1 MNLRESTPLGVHMDA
16 LNTTADQTPAP
27 EIASDS
33 PRRFIN
39 RELSWLAFN
48 TRVLEEASNPRHPL
62 LERVRFLSIS
72 AANLDEFYMVRVA
85 GLVDMLQTRST
96 QLSDDGM
103 TPSEQLSAIRDRA
116 SILMAHQQD
125 VWAAL
130 QGELREAGIAVLD
143 AGELTGDERNWL
155 DQYFIDQVFPI
166 LTPLA
171 IDPAHPFPFIPNG
184 GFSGILKLHRKDD
197 RRPLMALL
205 PLPPQVD
212 RFVRLP
218 GPEIRLLP
226 LEDLIDIYLPRLFP
240 GYEVIERAFF
250 RVIRDSDVEI
260 NEEAEDLVLL
270 YESALKRRRRGDLIS
285 ISVNSAMPAELRDF
299 LFDQL
304 EIPVQ
309 TQTVHVFHLDLM
321 LNIGDVKAIIV
332 DDRPDLKF
340 APYNA
345 RFPERIRDFG
355 GDCFAAIRAKDIVV
369 HHPYESFDVV
379 VQFLR
384 QAARDPAV
392 VAIKQTLYRTSADSP
407 IVKELIAAA
416 EAGKTVTALVELK
429 ARFDEEANIRW
440 ARDLERAGVQ
450 VVYGF
455 IDLKTHAKVSM
466 VVRREAQATR
476 TYVHFGTGNYHPIT
490 ARIYT
495 DLSFFTCDP
504 AMGRDAARLFNYMT
518 GYARPE
524 QMEKI
529 AFAPVTLRPTLIS
542 LIDVEIA
549 NAKAGRPAAIWAKLN
564 SLVDAKLIDHL
575 YAASQAGVQIDLV
588 IRGICCLRAGVP
600 GLSEHIRVKSMI
612 GRFLEHARIVC
623 FGNGKA
629 LPSLDAKVFISS
641 ADWMPRNLDRRVEL
655 LCPVENQTVREQV
668 LDQIMVANLKDDGQS
683 WLMAPD
689 GEYRRPR
696 AAKEPFIAH
705 HYFMT
710 NPSLSG
716 RGSALKLSG
725 AVPRLVLSS

>member
-1 MNLRESTPLGVHMDA
+1 
-16 LNTTADQTPAP
+16 
-27 EIASDS
+27 
-33 PRRFIN
+33 
-39 RELSWLAFN
+39 
-48 TRVLEEASNPRHPL
+48 
-62 LERVRFLSIS
+62 
-72 AANLDEFYMVRVA
+72 
-85 GLVDMLQTRST
+85 
-96 QLSDDGM
+96 
-103 TPSEQLSAIRDRA
+103 
-116 SILMAHQQD
+116 
-125 VWAAL
+125 
-130 QGELREAGIAVLD
+130 
-143 AGELTGDERNWL
+143 
-155 DQYFIDQVFPI
+155 
-166 LTPLA
+166 
-171 IDPAHPFPFIPNG
+171 
-184 GFSGILKLHRKDD
+184 
-197 RRPLMALL
+197 
-205 PLPPQVD
+205 
-212 RFVRLP
+212 
-218 GPEIRLLP
+218 
-226 LEDLIDIYLPRLFP
+226 
-240 GYEVIERAFF
+240 
-250 RVIRDSDVEI
+250 
-260 NEEAEDLVLL
+260 
-270 YESALKRRRRGDLIS
+270 
-285 ISVNSAMPAELRDF
+285 
-299 LFDQL
+299 
-304 EIPVQ
+304 
-309 TQTVHVFHLDLM
+309 M
-321 LNIGDVKAIIV
+321 LNIGDVKAVIV
-332 DDRPDLKF
+332 DDLPDLKF
-340 APYNA
+340 EPYNA

-416 EAGKTVTALVELK
+416 EAGKTVSALVELK

-466 VVRREAQATR
+466 VVRREAQSIR

-504 AMGRDAARLFNYMT
+504 AMCRDAARLFNYMT

-529 AFAPVTLRPTLIS
+529 AFAPVTLRPTLYG
-542 LIDVEIA
+542 LIDAEIA
-549 NAKAGRPAAIWAKLN
+549 NAKAGKPAAIWAKLN
-564 SLVDAKLIDHL
+564 SLVDSALIDRL
-575 YAASQAGVQIDLV
+575 YAASNAGVQIDLV
-588 IRGICCLRAGVP
+588 VRGICCLRPGVP
-600 GLSEHIRVKSMI
+600 GLSDHIRVKSMV
-612 GRFLEHARIVC
+612 GRFLEHARIIC
-623 FGNGKA
+623 FGNGRA
-629 LPSLDAKVFISS
+629 LPSMEAKVFLSS

-683 WLMAPD
+683 WLMSQD
-689 GEYRRPR
+689 GNYHRPHTG
-696 AAKEPFIAH
+696 KEPFIAH